1 MVVKEYV
8 CEAGKKSKVIIEDFS
23 VEIKDDA
30 TIILGLAGIGLIGP
44 IIANSLVDQIPDIK
58 EIGFITSEFLPPI
71 STFYDGIL
79 KHPFRLYYS
88 PQNNLIVGICEV
100 PFEISSAYNDLAKTI
115 NHWALNEDVRAKQ
128 IVVFQGIPQRGMID
142 EFPVYYAAE
151 RNLIDFLEQYELKK
165 FEKGIIVGP
174 ESTIINETLSN
185 RLQGYVLFAPVY
197 QIPTPEAAA
206 AIIKV
211 LNDIYH
217 LNIDIDPL
225 LQEGK
230 EIKEKMLELAEK
242 AQEYRRKQ
250 LSGQSSGEEYTEY
263 YR

>member
-1 MVVKEYV
+1 MVIKEYV
-8 CEAGKKSKVIIEDFS
+8 CDAGEKSKVVIEDFS
-23 VEIKDDA
+23 VEIKDDS

-44 IIANSLVDQIPDIK
+44 IIANSLIEQILDIK
-58 EIGFITSEFLPPI
+58 EIGFVTSEYLPPI

-79 KHPFRLYYS
+79 KHPFRIYYS
-88 PQNNLIVGICEV
+88 PLYNLIVGICEV

-115 NHWALNEDVRAKQ
+115 NNWALNEDVKAKQ

-151 RNLIDFLEQYELKK
+151 EELIDYLEQFNLKK

-174 ESTIINETLSN
+174 ESTIINETLTN
-185 RLQGYVLFAPVY
+185 KLQGYVLFAPVY

-206 AIIKV
+206 SIIKV
-211 LNDIYH
+211 LNQIYKM
-217 LNIDIDPL
+217 DIDVNPL
-225 LQEGK
+225 LEEGK

-250 LSGQSSGEEYTEY
+250 LSSKSGGEEYTEY

>member
-8 CEAGKKSKVIIEDFS
+8 CEAGKKSKVVIEDFS

-44 IIANSLVDQIPDIK
+44 IIANSLIEQIPDIK
-58 EIGFITSEFLPPI
+58 EIGFVTSEFLPPI

-79 KHPFRLYYS
+79 KHPFRIYYS
-88 PQNNLIVGICEV
+88 PLYNLIVGICEV

-115 NHWALNEDVRAKQ
+115 NNWALNEDVRAKQ
-128 IVVFQGIPQRGMID
+128 IIVFQGIPQRGMID

-151 RNLIDFLEQYELKK
+151 EELIDYLEQFDLKR

-185 RLQGYVLFAPVY
+185 KLQGYVLFAPVY

-206 AIIKV
+206 SIIKV
-211 LNDIYH
+211 LNKIYKMD
-217 LNIDIDPL
+217 IDIEPL
-225 LQEGK
+225 LKEGK
-230 EIKEKMLELAEK
+230 EIKDKMLELAEK

-250 LSGQSSGEEYTEY
+250 LTSEGTGEEYTQY